1 MNSIS
6 LREKGCSHRRHG
18 IHYEKGAKK
27 SKQCFIFLLFIFIIA
42 IGVVFYATTYK
53 QDNISLANDVL
64 QQDNSV
70 ENQQIVENVE
80 DIENTENVENIE
92 TLPES
97 LQGYTIVGKLKIEK
111 INVEKYILGKTTNKS
126 LNVSITKLWG
136 GKINTPGNFSII
148 GHNRADQFGDL
159 KKLEIGDTFSLIGR
173 DGKKVTYQIY
183 HIETIDPNN
192 VTCLDS
198 KEDGTKEATLITCTP
213 GGLKRLVLKGK
224 EI

>member
-6 LREKGCSHRRHG
+6 LREKGCSHRKHG
-18 IHYEKGAKK
+18 LHYQKGPKK
-27 SKQCFIFLLFIFIIA
+27 SKHVQWHFIFLVSIVIII
-42 IGVVFYATTYK
+42 IGVIFYVTRYK
-53 QDNISLANDVL
+53 TSTDAVL
-64 QQDNSV
+64 QQSDSIQN
-70 ENQQIVENVE
+70 EPIVENPEATETPEISKPVE
-80 DIENTENVENIE
+80 TMPE
-92 TLPES
+92 T

-111 INVEKYILGKTTNKS
+111 INVDKYILGKTTGQS

-148 GHNRADQFGDL
+148 GHNRADQFGNL
-159 KKLEIGDTFSLIGR
+159 KKLEIGDTFSLTGR
-173 DGKKVTYQIY
+173 DGEMITYQIY
-183 HIETIDPNN
+183 HIETVNPNN

-198 KEDGTKEATLITCTP
+198 KENGAKEATLITCTP

>member
-18 IHYEKGAKK
+18 IHYERGAKK

-42 IGVVFYATTYK
+42 IGFVFYAITNK

-64 QQDNSV
+64 QQDDSV
-70 ENQQIVENVE
+70 ENQQI
-80 DIENTENVENIE
+80 IENTEVIENVENIE

-148 GHNRADQFGDL
+148 GHNRADQFSNL

-183 HIETIDPNN
+183 HIETVDPNN